1 MLDFLQSY
9 NKKSMMTAIKKRDSE
24 YFNLLQDYYAE
35 NGVFPSFSGIASLV
49 GLKTTSAVSAMVGR
63 LKEAGFLVSLPGK
76 RLAPGPRFYER
87 EHITEVVP
95 AGIPEG
101 MINVGSDHVLI
112 DRMLVAEPSR
122 TVIISIKGD
131 SMMDAGLIDG
141 DNIVV
146 KREEIYKS
154 GDIVVAIVDGDFTVK
169 YLAKDAQGFYLK
181 PGNQAYDDIRAKQE
195 MKIFG
200 LVTGSFRVY

>member
-1 MLDFLQSY
+1 
-9 NKKSMMTAIKKRDSE
+9 
-24 YFNLLQDYYAE
+24 
-35 NGVFPSFSGIASLV
+35 
-49 GLKTTSAVSAMVGR
+49 
-63 LKEAGFLVSLPGK
+63 
-76 RLAPGPRFYER
+76 
-87 EHITEVVP
+87 
-95 AGIPEG
+95 